1 MACSSVRYGPRVT
14 QEVGQDVGVLGAKK
28 VLVMTDA
35 NLASMQPVKAV
46 LDSLTR
52 YNVQFSLYDSVR
64 VEPTDSRCVY
74 SLSQSAAG
82 LSRDSRVCV
91 CVCVCIC
98 VRAHVCWL
106 FSYVYTYYFF
116 LWQFFC
122 VLICYNVSYIYMSI
136 YLSVSVASNIWQ
148 RFLFNYY
155 NSFIAS

>member
-91 CVCVCIC
+91 CVCVYLCA
-98 VRAHVCWL
+98 RA
-106 FSYVYTYYFF
+106 
-116 LWQFFC
+116 C
-122 VLICYNVSYIYMSI
+122 VLVI
-136 YLSVSVASNIWQ
+136 
-148 RFLFNYY
+148 FLCVYVLFF
-155 NSFIAS
+155 SLAVFLCIDLL